1 MRTNKGIE
9 LRELCGEYVLI
20 GAGMENIDFSKMVS
34 LNETAAWLWREVKDK
49 EFTAETMAAMLTE
62 RFDVEEAVALADTT
76 ELTKKWLSEGVI
88 TE

>member
-20 GAGMENIDFSKMVS
+20 GTGVENIDFSKIIS

-49 EFTAETMAAMLTE
+49 EFTAESMADMLIE
-62 RFDVEEAVALADTT
+62 RYEVDEATALADTT

-88 TE
+88 TV